1 LNACSPRNQGHPE
14 NGTPEGEPDWHL
26 GSGAKREGEDMR
38 PTTRQEHGLRGS
50 IERRIQ
56 GLIEAF
62 RPNVRPYMDPTECS
76 AEEDDR

>member
-1 LNACSPRNQGHPE
+1 
-14 NGTPEGEPDWHL
+14 
-26 GSGAKREGEDMR
+26 
-38 PTTRQEHGLRGS
+38 LRGS
-50 IERRIQ
+50 IERRIR